1 MTISAEPDQLNATE
15 LRRLL
20 SQHDEVVL
28 LDVRSPGEYAAVHIE
43 GSVNLPLDLIEQRS
57 TEIAARLTGPAVL
70 LCAQGTR
77 ARRGAQLLAA
87 AGAADLRVLD
97 GGVGDWESAGGAV
110 RRGRGHWAMDRQ
122 VRLVAGS
129 VVLTAVLASIGKPA
143 AKWVAAGMGAGLTYS
158 ALSNT
163 CAMAR
168 VLGYLPY
175 NRSAPAFDVDA
186 ALAGLPRTVS

>member
-1 MTISAEPDQLNATE
+1 MTTSAEPVQMNATE

-20 SQHDEVVL
+20 AQRSDVVV
-28 LDVRSPGEYAAVHIE
+28 LDVRSPGEYAAVHAE

-57 TEIAARLTGPAVL
+57 PEIAARLAGPAVL

-77 ARRGAQLLAA
+77 SRQAAWLLAA

-97 GGVGDWESAGGAV
+97 GGVGGWESAGGEV
-110 RRGRGHWAMDRQ
+110 RRGRGRWAMDRQ

-129 VVLTAVLASIGKPA
+129 LVLSAVLASTQWPGSKWLA
-143 AKWVAAGMGAGLTYS
+143 AAVGAGLTYS

-168 VLGYLPY
+168 VLGCLPY
-175 NRSAPAFDVDA
+175 NKGGPAFDADA
-186 ALAGLPRTVS
+186 ALDRLSRAAA